1 MNSPVLPI
9 ELKKKAMSWDS
20 IMENPSSA
28 HLPTKTV
35 TLPAR
40 TALRNSAGRVE
51 HCEHTASPGISGSKV
66 NRNGTNVSTSDGA
79 LH

>member
-1 MNSPVLPI
+1 MLPI
-9 ELKKKAMSWDS
+9 ELKKKKKGMSWDS